1 MCVNSLLLCAVW
13 TWHSSQVVKQL
24 ETDKKTLEAKYQG
37 ERTEWSVKESAY
49 KSREE
54 EVTVQ
59 KQALEK
65 KLSVRMISVLP
76 LCLYAARWRS
86 TLLS

>member
-65 KLSVRMISVLP
+65 KLSVRTRTCCRCACKLHVGDLH
-76 LCLYAARWRS
+76 C
-86 TLLS
+86 